1 MDDLDDLAAG
11 DPIPEDR
18 LRLIFTCCH
27 PVLPREAQ
35 IALTLRLV
43 CGVGTGDIARAFL
56 APAATMAARIARA
69 KEKLSAAGVPCR
81 VPAGS
86 ELPDRLD
93 AVLTVIHVLFTT
105 GHTAPSGDV
114 LVRDDLVDRA
124 LGLAR
129 LLHDLMPDERPVRG
143 LLALL
148 LVTDARRAARTDA
161 GGRILLLEEQDR
173 SLWDRAAITEGHQL
187 VLDAMRAGRPGKF
200 VLLAAIAAVHSLAPS
215 HAETDWA
222 QVVVLYDELL
232 KVWPSPVVAL
242 NRAIAVSM
250 VDGPEAALRE
260 VRALEDDGR
269 LDGYHYLAA
278 AKADLLRRLGRT
290 FEAAAAYRTALE
302 LAGNDVERA
311 FLAGRLEEVTAS

>member
-11 DPIPEDR
+11 DPTPADR
-18 LRLIFTCCH
+18 LRLIFTCCD
-27 PVLPREAQ
+27 PELPREEQ

-56 APAATMAARIARA
+56 VPDATMAARIASA
-69 KEKLSAAGVPCR
+69 KKKISAAGVPHR
-81 VPAGS
+81 LPAAS

-93 AVLTVIHVLFTT
+93 AVLTVIHLLFTT
-105 GHTAPSGDV
+105 GHTAPSGDA

-129 LLHDLMPDERPVRG
+129 LLRDLMPDERQVWG

-148 LVTDARRAARTDA
+148 LVTDARRATRTDA
-161 GGRILLLEEQDR
+161 RGRILLLDEQDR
-173 SLWDRAAITEGHQL
+173 SRWDRVAITEGHRL

-200 VLLAAIAAVHSLAPS
+200 VLQAAIASLHARAPS
-215 HAETDWA
+215 YAETDWA

-232 KVWPSPVVAL
+232 KVSPSPVVAL

-278 AKADLLRRLGRT
+278 AKADLLRRLGRPS
-290 FEAAAAYRTALE
+290 EAAAAYRTALE
-302 LAGNDVERA
+302 LAGNDAERA
-311 FLAGRLEEVTAS
+311 FLAGRLEEVTAA

>member
-1 MDDLDDLAAG
+1 MPRSEMD
-11 DPIPEDR
+11 DR

-56 APAATMAARIARA
+56 VPEATVAARIRRA
-69 KEKLSAAGVPCR
+69 EEKISAVGAASR
-81 VPAGS
+81 VPAAS

-93 AVLTVIHVLFTT
+93 AVLTVIHLLFTT
-105 GHTAPSGDV
+105 GHTAPSGDA
-114 LVRDDLVDRA
+114 LVREDLVDRA

-129 LLHDLMPDERPVRG
+129 LLRDLMPDERAVWG

-148 LVTDARRAARTDA
+148 LLTDARRATRTDA

-173 SLWDRAAITEGHQL
+173 SRWDRAAIAEGHRL

-200 VLLAAIAAVHSLAPS
+200 VLQAAIASVHARAPS
-215 HAETDWA
+215 YAETDWA
-222 QVVVLYDELL
+222 QIVVRYDQLL
-232 KVWPSPVVAL
+232 QVWPSPVVAL
-242 NRAIAVSM
+242 NRAVAVSM
-250 VDGPEAALRE
+250 VDGPGAALRE
-260 VRALEDDGR
+260 VRALEEDGR

-278 AKADLLRRLGRT
+278 AKADLLRRLGRSA
-290 FEAAAAYRTALE
+290 EAAAAYRTALD
-302 LAGNDVERA
+302 LAGNDAERA
-311 FLAGRLEEVTAS
+311 FLAGRLEEVTSA